1 MRKYA
6 LITAA
11 LLAAIG
17 FSPAYA
23 VDTRIYV
30 SDPDLYMC
38 ARLSDAQK
46 FQSVMEQGDAAAA
59 GRLIQNDACSVIK
72 PPMKFY
78 ITETHGNVVG
88 VRRAGM
94 TDTVYTFRH
103 MLH

>member
-1 MRKYA
+1 MEQKDVQ
-6 LITAA
+6 AA
-11 LLAAIG
+11 
-17 FSPAYA
+17 
-23 VDTRIYV
+23 
-30 SDPDLYMC
+30 
-38 ARLSDAQK
+38 ARL
-46 FQSVMEQGDAAAA
+46 FQT
-59 GRLIQNDACSVIK
+59 DACSIIK

>member
-1 MRKYA
+1 MRKHA

-11 LLAAIG
+11 LLATIG
-17 FSPAYA
+17 LSPAYA
-23 VDTRIYV
+23 VDTRTYV

-46 FQSVMEQGDAAAA
+46 FQSVMEQKDVAAAA
-59 GRLIQNDACSVIK
+59 RLLQTDACSIIK

-78 ITETHGNVVG
+78 ITETHGNIVG